1 MKTTNK
7 KEKLR
12 IKVKP
17 QSIVKVWKILTEN
30 GFDQFMIDADDGY
43 LYIEF
48 YPEKENKSN
57 FPWDDI
63 EISPIQNLLEYDKKN
78 NVNSAI
84 DMPKVKS
91 KLDEFMKEL
100 ENSYSYTDRILGDD
114 EDLTSLIFGD
124 KTQKDNGDK
133 TSLYDRLKKK

>member
-12 IKVKP
+12 SKVKP
-17 QSIVKVWKILTEN
+17 QSIVKVWKIRTEN

-57 FPWDDI
+57 FPWDNI
-63 EISPIQNLLEYDKKN
+63 ELSPVQKLMDYAMKN
-78 NVNSAI
+78 DVNSLI
-84 DMPKVKS
+84 DDPNVKS
-91 KLDEFMKEL
+91 QVEEFMKEL

-124 KTQKDNGDK
+124 KTQKDDGDK
-133 TSLYDRLKKK
+133 TSLYDRLKKE

>member
-7 KEKLR
+7 NEKLR

-63 EISPIQNLLEYDKKN
+63 ELSPVQNLMDYAMKN
-78 NVNSAI
+78 DVNSLI
-84 DMPKVKS
+84 DDPNVKS
-91 KLDEFMKEL
+91 QVEEFMKGL
-100 ENSYSYTDRILGDD
+100 KSDDLDTDGIIADD
-114 EDLTSLIFGD
+114 NEEDLASLIF
-124 KTQKDNGDK
+124 GDK

>member
-7 KEKLR
+7 NEKLR

-48 YPEKENKSN
+48 HPEKEDKSN

-63 EISPIQNLLEYDKKN
+63 ELSPVQNLMDYAMKN
-78 NVNSAI
+78 DVNSLI
-84 DMPKVKS
+84 DDPNVKS
-91 KLDEFMKEL
+91 QVEEFMKGLKSDDLDNDEIIADDNE
-100 ENSYSYTDRILGDD
+100 ENLA
-114 EDLTSLIFGD
+114 SLIFGY
-124 KTQKDNGDK
+124 K

>member
-7 KEKLR
+7 NEKLR

-63 EISPIQNLLEYDKKN
+63 ELSPVQNLMDYAMKSD
-78 NVNSAI
+78 VNSLI
-84 DMPKVKS
+84 DDPNVKS
-91 KLDEFMKEL
+91 QVEEFMKGL
-100 ENSYSYTDRILGDD
+100 KSDDLDTDGIIADD
-114 EDLTSLIFGD
+114 NEEDLASLIF
-124 KTQKDNGDK
+124 GDK

>member
-30 GFDQFMIDADDGY
+30 GFDKFMIDADDGY
-43 LYIEF
+43 LYLEF
-48 YPEKENKSN
+48 HLEKENKSN

-63 EISPIQNLLEYDKKN
+63 ELSPVQNLMDYAMKN
-78 NVNSAI
+78 NVNSSI
-84 DMPKVKS
+84 DDPNVKS
-91 KLDEFMKEL
+91 QIEEFMKGLKIE
-100 ENSYSYTDRILGDD
+100 YSDTYGIIDD
-114 EDLTSLIFGD
+114 DNEEDLAPLIF
-124 KTQKDNGDK
+124 GDK

>member
-63 EISPIQNLLEYDKKN
+63 ELSPVQNLMDYAMKSD
-78 NVNSAI
+78 VNSLI
-84 DMPKVKS
+84 DDPNLKS
-91 KLDEFMKEL
+91 QVEEFMKGL
-100 ENSYSYTDRILGDD
+100 KSDDLDTDGIIADD
-114 EDLTSLIFGD
+114 NEEDLASLIF
-124 KTQKDNGDK
+124 GDK

>member
-63 EISPIQNLLEYDKKN
+63 ELSPVQNLMDYAMKN
-78 NVNSAI
+78 NVNSSI
-84 DMPKVKS
+84 DDPNVKS
-91 KLDEFMKEL
+91 QVEEFMKGL
-100 ENSYSYTDRILGDD
+100 KSDDLDTDEIIADD
-114 EDLTSLIFGD
+114 NEEDLASLIF
-124 KTQKDNGDK
+124 GDK

>member
-63 EISPIQNLLEYDKKN
+63 ELSPVQNLMDYAMKN
-78 NVNSAI
+78 DVNSLI
-84 DMPKVKS
+84 DDPNVKS
-91 KLDEFMKEL
+91 QVEEFMKGL
-100 ENSYSYTDRILGDD
+100 KSDD
-114 EDLTSLIFGD
+114 LDTYGIIADDNEEDLAPLNF
-124 KTQKDNGDK
+124 GDK

>member
-57 FPWDDI
+57 FPWDNI
-63 EISPIQNLLEYDKKN
+63 ELSPVQNLMDYAMKN
-78 NVNSAI
+78 NVNLSI
-84 DMPKVKS
+84 DDPNVKS
-91 KLDEFMKEL
+91 QVEEFMKEL
-100 ENSYSYTDRILGDD
+100 KSDDLDTDDNE
-114 EDLTSLIFGD
+114 EDLASLIFGY
-124 KTQKDNGDK
+124 K

>member
-7 KEKLR
+7 NEKLR

-43 LYIEF
+43 LYLEF
-48 YPEKENKSN
+48 HPEKENKSN
-57 FPWDDI
+57 FPWDNI
-63 EISPIQNLLEYDKKN
+63 ELSPVQNLMDYAMKN
-78 NVNSAI
+78 DVNSLI
-84 DMPKVKS
+84 DDPNVKS
-91 KLDEFMKEL
+91 QVEEFMKEL
-100 ENSYSYTDRILGDD
+100 KSDDLDTDEIIADD
-114 EDLTSLIFGD
+114 NEEDLAPLTFGD
-124 KTQKDNGDK
+124 N

>member
-63 EISPIQNLLEYDKKN
+63 ELSPVQNLMDYAMKSD
-78 NVNSAI
+78 VNSLI
-84 DMPKVKS
+84 DDPNVKS
-91 KLDEFMKEL
+91 QVEEFMKGL
-100 ENSYSYTDRILGDD
+100 KSDDLDTDEIIADD
-114 EDLTSLIFGD
+114 NEEDLASLIFGD
-124 KTQKDNGDK
+124 KA
-133 TSLYDRLKKK
+133 SLYDRLKKK

>member
-43 LYIEF
+43 LYLEF

-57 FPWDDI
+57 FPWNDI

-91 KLDEFMKEL
+91 KLYEFMKEL

-124 KTQKDNGDK
+124 KTQKDDGDK

>member
-63 EISPIQNLLEYDKKN
+63 ELSPVQNLMDYAMKN
-78 NVNSAI
+78 DVNSLI
-84 DMPKVKS
+84 DDPNVKS
-91 KLDEFMKEL
+91 QVEEFMKEL
-100 ENSYSYTDRILGDD
+100 KSDDLDTDGIIADD
-114 EDLTSLIFGD
+114 NEEDLASLIF
-124 KTQKDNGDK
+124 GDK

>member
-7 KEKLR
+7 NEKLR

-63 EISPIQNLLEYDKKN
+63 ELSPVQNLMDYAMKN
-78 NVNSAI
+78 DVNSLI
-84 DMPKVKS
+84 DDPNVKS
-91 KLDEFMKEL
+91 QVEDFMKEL
-100 ENSYSYTDRILGDD
+100 KSDDLDTDEIIADD
-114 EDLTSLIFGD
+114 NEEDLASLIF
-124 KTQKDNGDK
+124 GDK

>member
-63 EISPIQNLLEYDKKN
+63 ELSPVQNLMDYAMKN
-78 NVNSAI
+78 NVNSSI
-84 DMPKVKS
+84 DDPNEKS
-91 KLDEFMKEL
+91 QVEEFMKGL
-100 ENSYSYTDRILGDD
+100 KSDDLDTDEIIADD
-114 EDLTSLIFGD
+114 NEEDLASLIF
-124 KTQKDNGDK
+124 GDK

>member
-7 KEKLR
+7 NEKLR

-30 GFDQFMIDADDGY
+30 GFDKFMIDADDGY

-63 EISPIQNLLEYDKKN
+63 ELSPVQNLMDYAMKN
-78 NVNSAI
+78 DVNSLI
-84 DMPKVKS
+84 DYPNVKS
-91 KLDEFMKEL
+91 QVEEFMKEL
-100 ENSYSYTDRILGDD
+100 KSDDLDTDEIIADD
-114 EDLTSLIFGD
+114 NEEDLASLIF
-124 KTQKDNGDK
+124 GDK

>member
-63 EISPIQNLLEYDKKN
+63 ELSPVQKLMDYAMKN
-78 NVNSAI
+78 DVNSLI
-84 DMPKVKS
+84 DDPNVKS
-91 KLDEFMKEL
+91 QVEEFMKGL
-100 ENSYSYTDRILGDD
+100 KSDDLDTDEIIADD
-114 EDLTSLIFGD
+114 NEEDLASLIF
-124 KTQKDNGDK
+124 GDK

>member
-48 YPEKENKSN
+48 YPKKENKSN

-63 EISPIQNLLEYDKKN
+63 ELSPVQNLMDYDMKN
-78 NVNSAI
+78 NVNSSI

-124 KTQKDNGDK
+124 KTQKDGGDK

>member
-48 YPEKENKSN
+48 YPKKENKSN

-63 EISPIQNLLEYDKKN
+63 ELSPVQNLMDYAMKN
-78 NVNSAI
+78 DVNSLI
-84 DMPKVKS
+84 DDPNVKS
-91 KLDEFMKEL
+91 QVEEFMKGL
-100 ENSYSYTDRILGDD
+100 KSDDLDTDGIIADD
-114 EDLTSLIFGD
+114 NEEDLAPLNF
-124 KTQKDNGDK
+124 GDK

>member
-7 KEKLR
+7 NEKLR

-30 GFDQFMIDADDGY
+30 GFDKFMIDADDGY
-43 LYIEF
+43 LYLEF
-48 YPEKENKSN
+48 HPEKENKSN

-63 EISPIQNLLEYDKKN
+63 ELSPVQKLMDYAMKN
-78 NVNSAI
+78 DVNSLI
-84 DMPKVKS
+84 DDPNVKS
-91 KLDEFMKEL
+91 QVEEFMKEL
-100 ENSYSYTDRILGDD
+100 KSDDLDTDEIIADD
-114 EDLTSLIFGD
+114 NEEDLASLIF
-124 KTQKDNGDK
+124 GDK

>member
-63 EISPIQNLLEYDKKN
+63 ELSPVQNLMDYAMKN
-78 NVNSAI
+78 NVNSSI
-84 DMPKVKS
+84 DDPNVKS
-91 KLDEFMKEL
+91 QVEEFMKGL
-100 ENSYSYTDRILGDD
+100 KSDD
-114 EDLTSLIFGD
+114 LDNDEIIADDNEEDLASLIF
-124 KTQKDNGDK
+124 GDK

>member
-63 EISPIQNLLEYDKKN
+63 ELSPVQKLMDYAMKN
-78 NVNSAI
+78 DVNSLI
-84 DMPKVKS
+84 DDPNVKS
-91 KLDEFMKEL
+91 QVEEFMKGL
-100 ENSYSYTDRILGDD
+100 KSDD
-114 EDLTSLIFGD
+114 LDNDGIIADDNEEDLDSLIF
-124 KTQKDNGDK
+124 GDK

>member
-63 EISPIQNLLEYDKKN
+63 ELSPVQNLMDYAMKN
-78 NVNSAI
+78 NVNSSI
-84 DMPKVKS
+84 DDPNVKS
-91 KLDEFMKEL
+91 QVEEFMKEL
-100 ENSYSYTDRILGDD
+100 KSDD
-114 EDLTSLIFGD
+114 LDNDEIIADDNEEDLAPLIF
-124 KTQKDNGDK
+124 GDK

>member
-43 LYIEF
+43 LYIEL

-63 EISPIQNLLEYDKKN
+63 ELSPVQKLMDYAMKN
-78 NVNSAI
+78 DVNSLI
-84 DMPKVKS
+84 DDPNVKS
-91 KLDEFMKEL
+91 QVEEFMKEL
-100 ENSYSYTDRILGDD
+100 KSDDLDTDEIIADD
-114 EDLTSLIFGD
+114 NEEDLASLIF
-124 KTQKDNGDK
+124 GDK

>member
-63 EISPIQNLLEYDKKN
+63 ELSPVQNLMDYAMKN
-78 NVNSAI
+78 DVNSLI
-84 DMPKVKS
+84 DDPNVKS
-91 KLDEFMKEL
+91 QVEDFMKEL
-100 ENSYSYTDRILGDD
+100 KSDDLDTDEIIADD
-114 EDLTSLIFGD
+114 NEEDLASLIFGD
-124 KTQKDNGDK
+124 KT
-133 TSLYDRLKKK
+133 SLYDKLKKK

>member
-43 LYIEF
+43 LYLEF
-48 YPEKENKSN
+48 HPEKENKSN

-63 EISPIQNLLEYDKKN
+63 ELSPVQKLMDYAMKN
-78 NVNSAI
+78 DVNSLI
-84 DMPKVKS
+84 DDPNVKS
-91 KLDEFMKEL
+91 QVEEFMKEL
-100 ENSYSYTDRILGDD
+100 KSDDLDTDEIIADD
-114 EDLTSLIFGD
+114 NEEDLASLIF
-124 KTQKDNGDK
+124 GDK

>member
-63 EISPIQNLLEYDKKN
+63 ELSPVQNLMDYAMKN
-78 NVNSAI
+78 DINSLI
-84 DMPKVKS
+84 DDPNVKS
-91 KLDEFMKEL
+91 QVEEFMKGL
-100 ENSYSYTDRILGDD
+100 KSDDLDTDEIIADD
-114 EDLTSLIFGD
+114 NEEDLASLIF
-124 KTQKDNGDK
+124 GDK

>member
-48 YPEKENKSN
+48 YPKKENKSN

-63 EISPIQNLLEYDKKN
+63 ELSLVQNLMDYDMKN
-78 NVNSAI
+78 NVNSSI
-84 DMPKVKS
+84 DIPKVKS

-100 ENSYSYTDRILGDD
+100 ESSYSYTDRILGDD

-124 KTQKDNGDK
+124 KTQKDDGDK
-133 TSLYDRLKKK
+133 TSLYDRLKKE

>member
-63 EISPIQNLLEYDKKN
+63 ELSPVQKLMDYAMKN
-78 NVNSAI
+78 DVNSLI
-84 DMPKVKS
+84 DDPNVKS
-91 KLDEFMKEL
+91 QVEEFMKGL
-100 ENSYSYTDRILGDD
+100 KSDD
-114 EDLTSLIFGD
+114 LDNDEIIADDNEEDLASLIF
-124 KTQKDNGDK
+124 GDK

>member
-7 KEKLR
+7 NEKLR

-48 YPEKENKSN
+48 HPEKENKSN

-63 EISPIQNLLEYDKKN
+63 ELSPVQKLMDYAMKN
-78 NVNSAI
+78 DVNSLI
-84 DMPKVKS
+84 DDPNVKS
-91 KLDEFMKEL
+91 QVEEFMKEL
-100 ENSYSYTDRILGDD
+100 KSDDLDTDEIIADD
-114 EDLTSLIFGD
+114 NEEDLASLIF
-124 KTQKDNGDK
+124 GDK

>member
-63 EISPIQNLLEYDKKN
+63 ELSPVQKLMDYAMKN
-78 NVNSAI
+78 DVNSLI
-84 DMPKVKS
+84 DDPNVKS
-91 KLDEFMKEL
+91 QVEEFMKGL
-100 ENSYSYTDRILGDD
+100 KSDD
-114 EDLTSLIFGD
+114 LDNDQIIADDNEEDLAPLIF
-124 KTQKDNGDK
+124 GDK

>member
-63 EISPIQNLLEYDKKN
+63 ELSPVQNLMDYAMKN
-78 NVNSAI
+78 DVNSLI
-84 DMPKVKS
+84 DDPNVKS
-91 KLDEFMKEL
+91 QVEEFMKEL
-100 ENSYSYTDRILGDD
+100 KSDDLDTDGIIADD
-114 EDLTSLIFGD
+114 EDLASLIF
-124 KTQKDNGDK
+124 GDK

>member
-63 EISPIQNLLEYDKKN
+63 ELSPVQNLMDYAMKN
-78 NVNSAI
+78 DVNSLI
-84 DMPKVKS
+84 DYPNVKS
-91 KLDEFMKEL
+91 QVEEFMKGL
-100 ENSYSYTDRILGDD
+100 KSDDLDTDEIIADD
-114 EDLTSLIFGD
+114 NEEDLASLIF
-124 KTQKDNGDK
+124 GDK

>member
-63 EISPIQNLLEYDKKN
+63 ELSPVQNLMDYAMKN
-78 NVNSAI
+78 DVNSLI
-84 DMPKVKS
+84 DDPNVKS
-91 KLDEFMKEL
+91 QVEEFMKGL
-100 ENSYSYTDRILGDD
+100 KSDDLDTDVIIADD
-114 EDLTSLIFGD
+114 NEEDLALLIF
-124 KTQKDNGDK
+124 GDK

>member
-63 EISPIQNLLEYDKKN
+63 ELSPVQKLMDYAMKN
-78 NVNSAI
+78 DVNSLI
-84 DMPKVKS
+84 DDQNVKS
-91 KLDEFMKEL
+91 QVEEFMKEL
-100 ENSYSYTDRILGDD
+100 KSDDLDTDDNE
-114 EDLTSLIFGD
+114 EDLASLIF
-124 KTQKDNGDK
+124 GDK

>member
-7 KEKLR
+7 NEKLR

-63 EISPIQNLLEYDKKN
+63 ELSPVQNLMEYDKKN

>member
-48 YPEKENKSN
+48 YPEKEDKSN

-63 EISPIQNLLEYDKKN
+63 ELSPVQNLMDYDMKN
-78 NVNSAI
+78 NVNSSI
-84 DMPKVKS
+84 DDPNVKS
-91 KLDEFMKEL
+91 QLEEFMKEL
-100 ENSYSYTDRILGDD
+100 ENSYSYTDRILGEN
-114 EDLTSLIFGD
+114 ED
-124 KTQKDNGDK
+124 
-133 TSLYDRLKKK
+133 

>member
-7 KEKLR
+7 NEKLR

-17 QSIVKVWKILTEN
+17 KSIVKIWKILTEN

-43 LYIEF
+43 LYLEF
-48 YPEKENKSN
+48 YPEKDNKSS
-57 FPWDDI
+57 FPLNDI

-84 DMPKVKS
+84 DMTKVKS

-100 ENSYSYTDRILGDD
+100 ENSYSYTDRILGND
-114 EDLTSLIFGD
+114 EDMTSLIFGD
-124 KTQKDNGDK
+124 NAQKDGGDQS
-133 TSLYDRLKKK
+133 SL

>member
-7 KEKLR
+7 NEKLR

-17 QSIVKVWKILTEN
+17 QSIVTVWKILTEN

-48 YPEKENKSN
+48 YPKKENKSN

-63 EISPIQNLLEYDKKN
+63 ELSPVQKLMDYAMKN
-78 NVNSAI
+78 DVNSLI
-84 DMPKVKS
+84 DDPNVKS
-91 KLDEFMKEL
+91 QLEQFMKGL
-100 ENSYSYTDRILGDD
+100 KIDYSDTYRIIADD
-114 EDLTSLIFGD
+114 NEEDLAPL
-124 KTQKDNGDK
+124 NLGDK